1 MAYVIKNNISFDE
14 YYSII
19 NRVISDC
26 FVDEVYSPAMYELSL
41 RNALINV
48 FCPDF
53 DLSGCKDSNNALW
66 ERVSSSEA
74 KVILNDIERLCET
87 NGGEDY
93 YSNIITSID
102 NGIKHRLA
110 VIESSPMSLSDI
122 ALSKL
127 INVVTAKIDSID
139 TDVLN
144 KDTIN
149 ALINADKQSG
159 KENFEKKLVEEMIAQ
174 GIVSKPNRAT
184 RRSTSKKN
192 NAGANIIKIDTANSE
207 SQQQNESK

>member
-1 MAYVIKNNISFDE
+1 MAYTIKNNISFDE

-41 RNALINV
+41 RNALISV

-53 DLSGCKDSNNALW
+53 DLSGCEDDNNALW

-93 YSNIITSID
+93 YSNIITAI
-102 NGIKHRLA
+102 GKGVQHRLA

-127 INVVTAKIDSID
+127 IDVVTAKIDGID

-144 KDTIN
+144 KNTIN

-159 KENFEKKLVEEMIAQ
+159 KEGFEKKLVEEMIAQ
-174 GIVSKPNRAT
+174 GLISKPNRTT
-184 RRSTSKKN
+184 RRSTSKKKDTK
-192 NAGANIIKIDTANSE
+192 IVKIDTTSSE
-207 SQQQNESK
+207 GQNESK

>member
-1 MAYVIKNNISFDE
+1 MAYTIKNNISFDE

-19 NRVISDC
+19 NRVINDC
-26 FVDEVYSPAMYELSL
+26 FVDEVYSPAMYNLSF
-41 RNALINV
+41 RNALISV

-53 DLSGCKDSNNALW
+53 DLIGCDDNNSLW
-66 ERVSSSEA
+66 ERLTSEECSN
-74 KVILNDIERLCET
+74 ILNEIQEKSIYD
-87 NGGEDY
+87 
-93 YSNIITSID
+93 NIHLAIAQ
-102 NGIKHRLA
+102 GINHRLK

-127 INVVTAKIDSID
+127 IDVVIAKIDSID

-174 GIVSKPNRAT
+174 GLVSKPNRAT
-184 RRSTSKKN
+184 RRSTNKKN
-192 NAGANIIKIDTANSE
+192 KDGTNIIKIDTANSE
-207 SQQQNESK
+207 SQQNESK